1 MLLQILDGPYIAFVA
16 SVKLEGAYLAISRRD
31 VEAEAEEARLRKLQE
46 ELEWEEKIDKDIL
59 KKLAEGESEKSLV
72 SWLSTPF
79 SLLKQGKREEK
90 EGLQQEQRGLGA
102 TISQAE
108 RGDGG
113 R

>member
-1 MLLQILDGPYIAFVA
+1 LLLQILDGPYIAFVA
-16 SVKLEGAYLAISRRD
+16 SVKLEGAYLAISQRD

-79 SLLKQGKREEK
+79 SLLKQGKREE

-108 RGDGG
+108 RGDSG